1 MFPRPNLG
9 RKANIPET
17 PPEEYSDSRYTLTDA
32 EVNDMFERYEK
43 AMELDGEETPKD
55 LSKHPELVGIYH
67 NPREARNK
75 REAEER
81 KKARF
86 ERTTPPFKPRPA
98 PRKVATIDKLK
109 PTKKRSLPGS
119 ILDIREVSF
128 NESTDNTVVGDKSKS
143 NDEIIVISNNEHD
156 DHDRNNDNDKSDGE
170 DDEDTENPPKR
181 KSYWTG
187 KRPGT
192 MTKEEIEYQLNL
204 SPSPDT
210 PPPKTPE
217 RTAADDEWDNFPV
230 TPIKE
235 IWPGHDIKT
244 PDLSP
249 GWIPPCAQVQRERKP
264 IEDIH
269 EGVDMPEPIVQ
280 FVIPSDQ
287 EGKDRML
294 LELVRENHS
303 LKYQVHNLMHRS
315 ACRDEQID
323 QLWAAVNLNAEVIE
337 AVRGGERARHNL
349 AVLMDNGRAPPSRQ
363 PVGERSKR
371 GIEREGASPSKGRKK
386 VRKN

>member
-9 RKANIPET
+9 RKTNISEA
-17 PPEEYSDSRYTLTDA
+17 PPGKRGDSRYALTDA
-32 EVNDMFERYEK
+32 EVTDMFECHEM
-43 AMELDGEETPKD
+43 AMELEGEVTPKD
-55 LSKHPELVGIYH
+55 QNKHPELVGIYPDPH
-67 NPREARNK
+67 EARNK
-75 REAEER
+75 REVEER

-98 PRKVATIDKLK
+98 SRKVATINDLG
-109 PTKKRSLPGS
+109 PTKERSLPGS
-119 ILDIREVSF
+119 ILDVREVFF
-128 NESTDNTVVGDKSKS
+128 NESTDNTMVGDKTKS
-143 NDEIIVISNNEHD
+143 NDKIIVISDNEND
-156 DHDRNNDNDKSDGE
+156 NDNDKSDGE
-170 DDEDTENPPKR
+170 DDEDTKNPPKR

-217 RTAADDEWDNFPV
+217 RTASDDEWDNFPV

-235 IWPGHDIKT
+235 IWPGHNIKT

-269 EGVDMPEPIVQ
+269 EGVDMPE

-337 AVRGGERARHNL
+337 AVRGGERARRNL

-363 PVGERSKR
+363 PVGELSKR
-371 GIEREGASPSKGRKK
+371 GLEREGAGPSKGRKK
-386 VRKN
+386 VRKD